1 MANVGSSS
9 HAPIRPAV
17 MMRGTVA
24 QRPWAATLAA
34 IGIGG
39 RSGQLTLRGDGKVYR
54 IAFSNGIV
62 VGATSPIAAD
72 SVSRIALA
80 HHMISSA
87 QAQQIARTL
96 GKAKADDVDRFAAAT
111 GLAAEPIKLLKR
123 RVLIQRTARTFDVEV
138 GEYSIDDR
146 IGIPVLLG
154 VEVDVRAAIY
164 HGCRKNLSTDRMA
177 VDLRL
182 LGTRFA
188 LRPEAEADLPRFE
201 LGEAASPVID
211 ALHHSTTLPELEA
224 THREL
229 DPRMVLA
236 VMVSLASCD
245 AIVPAELT
253 SRAPTPQDM
262 SLARTPTPRRPT
274 TTEEPAYESARLEI
288 PVEPTMTRVPTPREP
303 TMSCVPMLIN
313 EDPEVT
319 ARRQTVPAR
328 PVKKLRPPTLPSASG
343 YRAMTD
349 PFLEVQATTQRPSP
363 LSFAQVK
370 RLIQTRAALLGKGV
384 DHFEFLGIPFDAP
397 IAEVRDAY
405 LELARYLRPEKLK
418 ELGFTDQHHDARSVF
433 AQVLIA
439 YTVLTDPS
447 RRAEYIRTVRPSRR

>member
-9 HAPIRPAV
+9 SAPIRPAV

-39 RSGQLTLRGDGKVYR
+39 RSGQLTLRGGGKVYR

-80 HHMISSA
+80 HRMISPV
-87 QAQQIARTL
+87 QAQQIARML
-96 GKAKADDVDRFAAAT
+96 GKARADDVERFADAT
-111 GLAAEPIKLLKR
+111 GLGADQMRLLKR
-123 RVLIQRTARTFDVEV
+123 RVLIARTARTFGVDD
-138 GEYSIDDR
+138 GEYTIDDR

-154 VEVDVRAAIY
+154 VEVDIRAAIY
-164 HGCRKNLSTDRMA
+164 HGCRKHQSTDRMVA
-177 VDLRL
+177 DLRA
-182 LGTRFA
+182 LGNRFA
-188 LRPEAEADLPRFE
+188 LRPEAEAHLPRFE
-201 LGEAASPVID
+201 LGEAESPVID

-253 SRAPTPQDM
+253 SRVPTPQNM
-262 SLARTPTPRRPT
+262 SLANF
-274 TTEEPAYESARLEI
+274 EI
-288 PVEPTMTRVPTPREP
+288 RIETTMTRVPTPREP

-313 EDPEVT
+313 DEPNVQSV
-319 ARRQTVPAR
+319 RPIPAR
-328 PVKKLRPPTLPSASG
+328 PVKKQRAPTMP
-343 YRAMTD
+343 RAMTYRAVTD
-349 PFLEVQATTQRPSP
+349 PFIEAQATTQRPSP

-370 RLIQTRAALLGKGV
+370 RLIQARAALLGKGV

-397 IAEVRDAY
+397 IAEVRAAY
-405 LELARYLRPEKLK
+405 VELARYLRPEKLK
-418 ELGFTDQHHDARSVF
+418 ELGFADEHHDARSVF
-433 AQVLIA
+433 AQVVIA
-439 YTVLTDPS
+439 YTVLTDPA
-447 RRAEYIRTVRPSRR
+447 RRADYVRTVRPRRR

>member
-9 HAPIRPAV
+9 NAPIRPAV
-17 MMRGTVA
+17 MVRGTVA

-39 RSGQLTLRGDGKVYR
+39 RSGQLTLRGVGKVYR
-54 IAFSNGIV
+54 VAFSNGIV

-80 HHMISSA
+80 HHMISPA
-87 QAQQIARTL
+87 QVQQIVRTL

-111 GLAAEPIKLLKR
+111 GLAADQVKLLKR
-123 RVLIQRTARTFDVEV
+123 RVIIQRTARTFEV
-138 GEYSIDDR
+138 DHGDYTIDDR

-154 VEVDVRAAIY
+154 VEVDIRAAIY
-164 HGCRKNLSTDRMA
+164 CGCRKNQSTDRMVA
-177 VDLRL
+177 DLRA

-188 LRPEAEADLPRFE
+188 LRPEAESDLPRFE
-201 LGEAASPVID
+201 LGEAESPVID

-245 AIVPAELT
+245 AIVAAELT
-253 SRAPTPQDM
+253 SRVPTPQDM
-262 SLARTPTPRRPT
+262 SLARTPTPR
-274 TTEEPAYESARLEI
+274 
-288 PVEPTMTRVPTPREP
+288 EP
-303 TMSCVPMLIN
+303 TMSCVPMLIDD
-313 EDPEVT
+313 DPHVVT
-319 ARRQTVPAR
+319 ARRSTTVPAN
-328 PVKKLRPPTLPSASG
+328 PVKKQRAPTMP
-343 YRAMTD
+343 RAMTYRAVTD
-349 PFLEVQATTQRPSP
+349 PFIEAQATTQRPNP

-397 IAEVRDAY
+397 IADVRAAY
-405 LELARYLRPEKLK
+405 VELARYLRPEKLK
-418 ELGFTDQHHDARSVF
+418 ELGFADEHHDARSVF
-433 AQVLIA
+433 AQVVIA
-439 YTVLTDPS
+439 YTVLTDPA
-447 RRAEYIRTVRPSRR
+447 RRAEYVRTVRPSRR